1 MTTESTPRR
10 RLVIGNWKMHGSLAD
25 NAMLLAGLR
34 AGAGDA
40 PDCELAVCA
49 PFPYLAQARSELE
62 GSGVAWGAQDVS
74 VHAQGAYTG
83 EVSAAML
90 GDFAFGWV
98 LTGHSARRGMPGDTD
113 EMVAATARVERF
125 AGITPGGWWVHALPL
140 RETGPTN
147 TGNTRH
153 IIHIAA

>member
-90 GDFAFGWV
+90 GDFACGWV
-98 LTGHSARRGMPGDTD
+98 LTGHSERRGMHGETD
-113 EMVAATARVERF
+113 QLVADKARAALL
-125 AGITPGGWWVHALPL
+125 AGITPVVCVGESLQQ
-140 RETGPTN
+140 REAGQTN
-147 TGNTRH
+147 TVIADRKSTRPE
-153 IIHIAA
+153 